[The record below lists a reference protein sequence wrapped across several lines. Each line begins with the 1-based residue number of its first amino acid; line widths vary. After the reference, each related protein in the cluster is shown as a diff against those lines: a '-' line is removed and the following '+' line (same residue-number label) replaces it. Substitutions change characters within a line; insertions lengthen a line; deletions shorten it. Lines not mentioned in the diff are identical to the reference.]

1 MDEEREVTGQAEE
14 SAVETGAP
22 SAEVPANGATEPKCN
37 MNCDYCN
44 IMPCLVVN
52 LEDDED

>member
-14 SAVETGAP
+14 SAVEAGAP
-22 SAEVPANGATEPKCN
+22 SAEVRDNGTAEPKCN

-52 LEDDED
+52 FEDDED

>member
-14 SAVETGAP
+14 SAVKAGSP
-22 SAEVPANGATEPKCN
+22 SAEVPANGTAEPKCN
-37 MNCDYCN
+37 MNCDYCD